1 MASRQQAGVHPFPT
15 LGVAPTPR
23 LEVFYL
29 EMSMPSPQRRRTV
42 FDLSPQE
49 LLTLHGLNRSVS
61 ATVPPKRPR
70 LSADA
75 GSYSEYEL
83 DWGIYERFRDL
94 HARAKAERSDWLR
107 AQRITHKVAAQAAL
121 CGYQPYKRAARLGL
135 EAPPMPEGYAE
146 TFQALL
152 QKLVQARQ
160 AARPP
165 KPPAQPLAQA
175 GALQMFSF

>member
-1 MASRQQAGVHPFPT
+1 MTG
-15 LGVAPTPR
+15 TPKIIR
-23 LEVFYL
+23 
-29 EMSMPSPQRRRTV
+29 RIRRTV
-42 FDLSPQE
+42 FDLQPQE
-49 LLTLHGLNRSVS
+49 LLTLHSLNRSVS

-107 AQRITHKVAAQAAL
+107 SQRITHKVA
-121 CGYQPYKRAARLGL
+121 
-135 EAPPMPEGYAE
+135 
-146 TFQALL
+146 
-152 QKLVQARQ
+152 
-160 AARPP
+160 
-165 KPPAQPLAQA
+165 PAQS